1 MINFLYG
8 SDSYRQRKK
17 LNEIVGQYGQK
28 HLTCEKFEL
37 DSSRANQS
45 DDEFLRLKEFARNR
59 SIFEKEKLAIVAGLF
74 EFADENEKKTIEFL
88 KANLHDKDFTIV
100 IFGGKNPNKKFA
112 FLLEQPVSFQE
123 FANLDGEKLKFFI
136 KKEAEKRG
144 LKLAVDAIGFL
155 ARIFNNDSWG
165 LINELDKLSLFDSV
179 SFDAS
184 QLKNLIDDFRPLEMD
199 QFFSQLYALSGNRP
213 LKQKIV
219 SLEVLLNSEEPA
231 KIFNILAA
239 SSRNQPAEIKRF
251 ADYDVAVKSGKIDYE
266 EALLD
271 LCLFS

>member
-17 LNEIVGQYGQK
+17 INEIVGQYGQK

-45 DDEFLRLKEFARNR
+45 NDEFLRLKEFARNR

-74 EFADENEKKTIEFL
+74 EFADENKKKTIEFL

-100 IFGGKNPNKKFA
+100 IFEGKNPNKNFA
-112 FLLEQPVSFQE
+112 FLLEPPVLFHE
-123 FANLDGEKLKFFI
+123 FANLEGEKLKFFI

-165 LINELDKLSLFDSV
+165 LINELDKLSLFDLA

-184 QLKNLIDDFRPLEMD
+184 RLKNLIDDFRPLAMD
-199 QFFSQLYALSGNRP
+199 QFFSQLYALSGSRS

-219 SLEVLLNSEEPA
+219 GLEVLLNSEEPA

>member
-1 MINFLYG
+1 MIIFLYG
-8 SDSYRQRKK
+8 ADSYRQRKK

-37 DSSRANQS
+37 DNSRADQS
-45 DDEFLRLKEFARNR
+45 DDEFLRLKEFARNS

-74 EFADENEKKTIEFL
+74 EFADENEKKAIEFL

-100 IFGGKNPNKKFA
+100 ILEEKKPNKNFA
-112 FLLEQPVSFQE
+112 FLLEQPVLFQE
-123 FANLDGEKLKFFI
+123 FANLENEKSEFFI

-144 LKLAVDAIGFL
+144 LEMSVDAVRFL
-155 ARIFNNDSWG
+155 ARIFNGDNWG
-165 LINELDKLSLFDSV
+165 LINELDKLSLFDSI
-179 SFDAS
+179 SFDS
-184 QLKNLIDDFRPLEMD
+184 NRLKNLIDDFRPLATD
-199 QFFSQLYALSGNRP
+199 QFFGQLYALSVNRP
-213 LKQKIV
+213 LKQKIIG
-219 SLEVLLNSEEPA
+219 LEVLLNNEEPA

-266 EALLD
+266 EALLN

>member
-1 MINFLYG
+1 MIIFLYG

-45 DDEFLRLKEFARNR
+45 DDEFSRLKEFARNR

-231 KIFNILAA
+231 KFFNILAA
-239 SSRNQPAEIKRF
+239 SSKNRPMEIKRF
-251 ADYDVAVKSGKIDYE
+251 ADYDIVVKSGKIDYE

-271 LCLFS
+271 LCLSS

>member
-100 IFGGKNPNKKFA
+100 IFEGKNPNKKFA

-165 LINELDKLSLFDSV
+165 LINELI
-179 SFDAS
+179 SF
-184 QLKNLIDDFRPLEMD
+184 
-199 QFFSQLYALSGNRP
+199 
-213 LKQKIV
+213 
-219 SLEVLLNSEEPA
+219 
-231 KIFNILAA
+231 
-239 SSRNQPAEIKRF
+239 
-251 ADYDVAVKSGKIDYE
+251 
-266 EALLD
+266 
-271 LCLFS
+271 LCLIQLLLMPAN

>member
-1 MINFLYG
+1 
-8 SDSYRQRKK
+8 
-17 LNEIVGQYGQK
+17 
-28 HLTCEKFEL
+28 
-37 DSSRANQS
+37 
-45 DDEFLRLKEFARNR
+45 
-59 SIFEKEKLAIVAGLF
+59 
-74 EFADENEKKTIEFL
+74 
-88 KANLHDKDFTIV
+88 
-100 IFGGKNPNKKFA
+100 
-112 FLLEQPVSFQE
+112 
-123 FANLDGEKLKFFI
+123 
-136 KKEAEKRG
+136 
-144 LKLAVDAIGFL
+144 
-155 ARIFNNDSWG
+155 
-165 LINELDKLSLFDSV
+165 
-179 SFDAS
+179 
-184 QLKNLIDDFRPLEMD
+184 MD

>member
-112 FLLEQPVSFQE
+112 FLLEQPVLFQE

-199 QFFSQLYALSGNRP
+199 QFFSQLYTLSGNRP

>member
-1 MINFLYG
+1 MIIFLYG
-8 SDSYRQRKK
+8 LDSYRQRKK

-37 DSSRANQS
+37 DSPEAN
-45 DDEFLRLKEFARNR
+45 DEFLRLKEFSRNR
-59 SIFEKEKLAIVAGLF
+59 SIFEKEKLAITAGLF
-74 EFADENEKKTIEFL
+74 EFAVENEKQIIEFL
-88 KANLHDKDFTIV
+88 KANLQDKDFTIV
-100 IFGGKNPNKKFA
+100 VSEGKKPNKNFA
-112 FLLEQPVSFQE
+112 FLLEQPVLFQE
-123 FANLDGEKLKFFI
+123 FANLENEKLEFFI
-136 KKEAEKRG
+136 KKEAEKRE
-144 LKLAVDAIGFL
+144 LKLTVDAIKFL

-165 LINELDKLSLFDSV
+165 LINELDKLSLFSSV
-179 SFDAS
+179 SFDADR
-184 QLKNLIDDFRPLEMD
+184 LKNLIDDFRPLIMD
-199 QFFSQLYALSGNRP
+199 QFFSRLYALSGSRP

-219 SLEVLLNSEEPA
+219 GLEVLLNSEEPA

-239 SSRNQPAEIKRF
+239 SSRNRPMEIKRF